1 MATNTTNL
9 SLIKPAGTDKVRIAQ
24 INQNMDI
31 LDEKI
36 GPVGNTS
43 VQDQI
48 IANDSG
54 MAIVSTG
61 NTHSAIASGE
71 YVYIRSHGTLAEGM
85 YKANS
90 AISANATLSTS
101 NVTRVSSGG
110 MNDLKEQIDS
120 LNSNK
125 ANKNAPISYFSL
137 IDRVTLSK
145 NATDYTFY
153 NGRSLATYPTISIQ
167 PIIGGYFRQGV
178 VIPRVHFNNPATG
191 RFSLGYYSGGE
202 QVEIVIAYVD
212 DDKINMK
219 YNATGTFTVEMII
232 DGLVNGSA

>member
-1 MATNTTNL
+1 MSSTTPNL
-9 SLIKPAGTDKVRIAQ
+9 GLTKTTAAETIG
-24 INQNMDI
+24 QNWAASNDSGGNFDI
-31 LDEKI
+31 IDTKM
-36 GPVGNTS
+36 GAVGNTS
-43 VQDQI
+43 LQAQ
-48 IANDSG
+48 
-54 MAIVSTG
+54 
-61 NTHSAIASGE
+61 
-71 YVYIRSHGTLAEGM
+71 
-85 YKANS
+85 
-90 AISANATLSTS
+90 
-101 NVTRVSSGG
+101 VTA
-110 MNDLKEQIDS
+110 